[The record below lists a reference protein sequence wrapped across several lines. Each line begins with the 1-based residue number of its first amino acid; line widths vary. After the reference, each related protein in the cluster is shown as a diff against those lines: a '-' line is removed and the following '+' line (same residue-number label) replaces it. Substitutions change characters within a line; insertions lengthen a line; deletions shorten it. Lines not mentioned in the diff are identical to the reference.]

1 MLINE
6 KCRFYK
12 KKLRKKIGK
21 CFHKTFHLDTGVI
34 PSRTENNSEKIN
46 LDFNHAPTFRIKI
59 VSNI

>member
-1 MLINE
+1 MQVLQ
-6 KCRFYK
+6 